1 MRLKTVD
8 QILDYKEE
16 TLLVS
21 KTIKVDKME
30 DRLLMNRKLSKIL

>member
-1 MRLKTVD
+1 MKLRTVD

-16 TLLVS
+16 TPLVS

-30 DRLLMNRKLSKIL
+30 DRLLMSRKLSKIL

>member
-1 MRLKTVD
+1 MKLRTVD